1 MIEIIKR
8 LEIIKNGI
16 AIEEVDLV
24 ELQIAKLKPIKIDA
38 TISQIIESLEK
49 RDYANAV
56 KAINEYISNNTSVTV
71 YVDSEL
77 SALRLELKLLNEKLA
92 TTETQKIEHLML
104 IDSFYK
110 GYTIA
115 LGDYIQKI
123 LDVKKQIAQKKF
135 ELNPEKESNKEEYE
149 RAEEKYQSFEK
160 EFKKTVEE
168 KTPELSSEDKAEL
181 KKLYLESAKM
191 CHPDAVSENKEKA
204 EEVFKKLN
212 EARKRND
219 LKAVREIYES
229 LKRGDAFDVDSEK
242 IDDKELLKEKIASL
256 KNKIAE
262 IEQEIADIVEDS
274 TYKLIV
280 SLDDWDDYFDDLKE
294 QLEDELLELQL
305 QLDQMNIK
313 FSYSNN
319 KKS

>member
-16 AIEEVDLV
+16 AIEEVDLI
-24 ELQIAKLKPIKIDA
+24 ELQIVKLKSLKIDDA
-38 TISQIIESLEK
+38 ILEIIESLEK
-49 RDYANAV
+49 RDYAQAV
-56 KAINEYISNNTSVTV
+56 KAINEYIYNNTSVTV

-92 TTETQKIEHLML
+92 KTETQKIEYLML

-115 LGDYIQKI
+115 LGDYIQNI
-123 LDVKKQIAQKKF
+123 LDVKKQIAQKQF

-149 RAEEKYQSFEK
+149 QAEEKYQSFEK

-212 EARKRND
+212 EAREKND
-219 LKAVREIYES
+219 LKTVREIYES
-229 LKRGDAFDVDSEK
+229 LKRGDAFGVDSEK
-242 IDDKELLKEKIASL
+242 IDDKELLKEKIDSL

-262 IEQEIADIVEDS
+262 IEKEIADIFEDS

-280 SLDDWDDYFDDLKE
+280 SLDDWDDYFDDLKK
-294 QLEDELLELQL
+294 QLENELLELQL
-305 QLDQMNIK
+305 QRDKLCLKESDNGK
-313 FSYSNN
+313 
-319 KKS
+319 